1 MSSRVKE
8 IYLIRHGETAYN
20 RKGVVQG
27 SGIDSDLND
36 LGRAQAQA
44 FYEAYRHIPF
54 QKIYISEL
62 RRTYQSV
69 QSFIEEEGIP
79 FEKHAGL
86 NEISWGIKEGKK
98 PDPSLDGDHVKMI
111 EGWRMGH
118 TYLASPGGESPQ
130 QVADRQKIALQHI
143 LGKQDEDLILVAMHG
158 RAMRILLTQLLKK
171 PLADMDDFQHSNL
184 CLYHLHYHYDSQ
196 SFALLRENDTQ
207 HLVRLTV

>member
-20 RKGVVQG
+20 RLGVVQG
-27 SGIDSDLND
+27 SGIDAELND
-36 LGRAQAQA
+36 LGKAQAQA
-44 FYEAYRHIPF
+44 FYEAYQHLPF

-62 RRTYQSV
+62 QRTFQSV
-69 QSFIEEEGIP
+69 QAFIEAGIP

-98 PDPSLDGDHVKMI
+98 PDPSHDSEHTNMI
-111 EGWRMGH
+111 KGWRMGH

-130 QVADRQKIALQHI
+130 QVAERQKVTVQHI
-143 LGKQDEDLILVAMHG
+143 LSRTDEDLILIAMHG
-158 RAMRILLTQLLKK
+158 RAMRILLTQLLQK

-184 CLYHLHYHYDSQ
+184 CLYHLQYHYDSQ
-196 SFALLRENDTQ
+196 SFAVLRENDTE
-207 HLVRLTV
+207 HLVHLTV

>member
-20 RKGVVQG
+20 RLGVVQG
-27 SGIDSDLND
+27 SGIDAELND
-36 LGRAQAQA
+36 LGRAQARA
-44 FYEAYRHIPF
+44 FYETYQHIPF

-62 RRTYQSV
+62 QRTFQSV
-69 QSFIEEEGIP
+69 QPFIENGIP
-79 FEKHAGL
+79 YEKHVGL

-98 PDPSLDGDHVKMI
+98 PDPSNDSEHTKMI

-130 QVADRQKIALQHI
+130 QVAERQKITMQHI
-143 LGKQDEDLILVAMHG
+143 LSQTQEDLILIAMHG
-158 RAMRILLTQLLKK
+158 RAMRILLTQLLRK
-171 PLADMDDFQHSNL
+171 PLADMDDFQHTNL
-184 CLYHLHYHYDSQ
+184 CLYHLQYDYDSQ
-196 SFALLRENDTQ
+196 SFSVLRENDTE